1 MEFVLV
7 TFPRVRRV
15 RMDGATQGQT
25 GQVIGVQR
33 GVHIF
38 DLGSPLDYTPPSVQ
52 LPVANT
58 LPDAPL
64 VITFQSAA
72 LAATVAPMP
81 PPPAPEEAAAPAF
94 PLTASMEATP
104 ARKLAKKAAPRKKA
118 ARRKT
123 AASRRKAAPR
133 KKAAGG
139 KKSKARARAARGRK
153 SARRR
158 GRRSGRK
165 TR

>member
-52 LPVANT
+52 IPVANT
-58 LPDAPL
+58 TSGTPL
-64 VITFQSAA
+64 VVAFQSAA
-72 LAATVAPMP
+72 FAPPSAPPIAMAAP
-81 PPPAPEEAAAPAF
+81 PP
-94 PLTASMEATP
+94 
-104 ARKLAKKAAPRKKA
+104 KKAAPK
-118 ARRKT
+118 
-123 AASRRKAAPR
+123 RKAASKKSTAR
-133 KKAAGG
+133 KKKATSRKKPAARKMSPRR
-139 KKSKARARAARGRK
+139 KKSGRT
-153 SARRR
+153 
-158 GRRSGRK
+158 K
-165 TR
+165 TRRTR